1 MKTMVLA
8 GAAALA
14 VLAGSTMAIA
24 QSGGGGGGG
33 AGGAGGGTG
42 GTATGVSPNNP
53 APGAAGPMGSQT
65 SGGRSVSEG
74 GSNSVD
80 TMRTAPPGAV
90 NQQK

>member
-1 MKTMVLA
+1 MRNMALA
-8 GAAALA
+8 GATALA
-14 VLAGSTMAIA
+14 ILGTATMAFA
-24 QSGGGGGGG
+24 QSGGAGGG

-65 SGGRSVSEG
+65 SGGRSVSTG
-74 GSNSVD
+74 GANSTD
-80 TMRTAPPGAV
+80 TMRTAPPGAN